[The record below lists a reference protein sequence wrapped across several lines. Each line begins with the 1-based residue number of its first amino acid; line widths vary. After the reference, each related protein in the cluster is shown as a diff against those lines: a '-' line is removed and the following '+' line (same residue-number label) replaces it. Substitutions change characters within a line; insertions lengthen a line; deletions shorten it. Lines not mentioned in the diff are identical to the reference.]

1 MLSFLRGRPREAA
14 DPTTL
19 GIFGPR
25 RVGWEVMGKRE
36 RGQGRGEEG
45 KPPLPKRVGTDRKQV
60 G

>member
-25 RVGWEVMGKRE
+25 RVRWEVMGKRE
-36 RGQGRGEEG
+36 REGRGEE
-45 KPPLPKRVGTDRKQV
+45 KRGRHLFQR
-60 G
+60 GWGQIESR